1 MKHLIIKA
9 SLSLSLLMFTA
20 CHPEEEIQPSQN
32 QVLNSISKSSAKT
45 DKGSMQN
52 TLDNWLAQEW
62 TPTISQNKDIQKKY
76 MKKVI
81 DEKTGKEKL
90 VEDKNRNFTLQ
101 EFVDKR
107 VAYNKVHPTDEN
119 GSNVHKLEQ
128 MPVIGK

>member
-1 MKHLIIKA
+1 
-9 SLSLSLLMFTA
+9 MFTA

-119 GSNVHKLEQ
+119 GSNVHKLEL